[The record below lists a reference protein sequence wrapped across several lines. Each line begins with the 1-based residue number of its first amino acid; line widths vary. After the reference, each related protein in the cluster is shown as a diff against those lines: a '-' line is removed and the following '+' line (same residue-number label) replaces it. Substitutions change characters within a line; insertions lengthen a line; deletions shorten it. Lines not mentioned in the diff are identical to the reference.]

1 MSLPGQ
7 RRAVADRESSIGC
20 YMNDANVTTPDA
32 VDPQVVSEVVRS
44 IASSF
49 AGEPEMLVSAVLEA
63 LGGFGVVREEP
74 RISLF
79 SAHGRLL
86 CEMATTPTGTL
97 RVFGNR
103 LGWSEGRVQK
113 VASELV
119 SAGFVSRTRYGKGVM
134 YKIVGNRLLQ
144 HPDSARFAALLGRA
158 GGAVPPGG
166 GR

>member
-1 MSLPGQ
+1 
-7 RRAVADRESSIGC
+7 
-20 YMNDANVTTPDA
+20 MNDVNVTSVGA
-32 VDPQVVSEVVRS
+32 VDPQVVSEVVS
-44 IASSF
+44 SLAASF
-49 AGEPEMLVSAVLEA
+49 AGQPEMLAAAVLKA
-63 LGGFGVVREEP
+63 LEGFGVVREEP

-86 CEMATTPTGTL
+86 CEMATSPTGTL
-97 RVFGNR
+97 RLFGNR

-113 VASELV
+113 VAAELV

-158 GGAVPPGG
+158 GESVAPRGC
-166 GR
+166 